1 MRIAAFGLLAVLLL
15 SASFPLASGA
25 VTPASGARAPIHI
38 NPARGPIGTLVTIN
52 GTILPNSTAVNVL
65 FENATVDTIVQFS
78 NGSFSG
84 QFIVPMVNSGNYT
97 ISIAQPN
104 GTVITQVKTFD
115 VTFGLDNLTEAIQSI
130 QSNQASQSGQLGS
143 LPGLGYQLTQIS
155 STQSAQ
161 SALLQDITRSNQQ
174 NLTIYLIVTIAALA
188 VAAFSSYSLYK
199 LKKTRFEEL
208 EVIQ

>member
-15 SASFPLASGA
+15 SASFPLASGKG
-25 VTPASGARAPIHI
+25 TPASGALPTIGI
-38 NPARGPIGTLVTIN
+38 IPASGPIGTLVTIN
-52 GTILPNSTAVNVL
+52 GTKLPNSTALNVL
-65 FENATVDTIVQFS
+65 FENAAVDSIVTFS
-78 NGSFSG
+78 DGSFSG

-115 VTFGLDNLTEAIQSI
+115 VTFGLDNLREAILAI
-130 QSNQASQSGQLGS
+130 QSNQTSQSGQLGS

-161 SALLQDITRSNQQ
+161 SALLQNINRSNQQ
-174 NLTIYLIVTIAALA
+174 SLTIYLIVTIAALA

-199 LKKTRFEEL
+199 LKKARFEEL